1 MIASLKSRRFVLH
14 QQNVAPCISCCSVT
28 PSVASIVNGFNH
40 QRELVIDFRS
50 RGGNRN
56 KATDCLTDR
65 EVDSH
70 FHRIRRDAIPSNSSD
85 RRASKRGSPHLRFI
99 HLENPHRDGGCILGP
114 KNFVGQNPRRNDNTH
129 FLLMPQKIIQSL
141 PIARHR
147 DHSVEKPQ
155 SLARLGVFRTG
166 TGRQASYVAGSPPN
180 LPKKE

>member
-1 MIASLKSRRFVLH
+1 MGVAYWDPKTSLDKT
-14 QQNVAPCISCCSVT
+14 C
-28 PSVASIVNGFNH
+28 
-40 QRELVIDFRS
+40 
-50 RGGNRN
+50 
-56 KATDCLTDR
+56 
-65 EVDSH
+65 
-70 FHRIRRDAIPSNSSD
+70 
-85 RRASKRGSPHLRFI
+85 
-99 HLENPHRDGGCILGP
+99 
-114 KNFVGQNPRRNDNTH
+114 RNDNTH